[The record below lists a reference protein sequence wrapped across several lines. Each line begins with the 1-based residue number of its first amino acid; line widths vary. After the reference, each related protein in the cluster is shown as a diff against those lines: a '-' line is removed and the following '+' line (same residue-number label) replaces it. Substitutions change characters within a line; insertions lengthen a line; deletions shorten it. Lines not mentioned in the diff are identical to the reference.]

1 MQPERALVTTA
12 PTRVMIVDD
21 HPLVRVGMRQLLAGP
36 ALDVVAEAASGNEAL
51 RLLELTPCDVVVLD
65 ISMPGR
71 HGVEVLRRIVADH
84 PDVPVLIYTRFPED
98 QYAVRAMRAGAAG
111 YVRKA
116 SDPAALLEAIQL
128 VARGGRYVSPAVAH
142 LLAQQG
148 QAAHTDL
155 SEREYEVLRHIV
167 AGRSVTAIAADLSLS
182 VKTVSTHRVRIL
194 RKLGLK
200 STAELVRYALEHNL
214 QDSAS

>member
-1 MQPERALVTTA
+1 MTTA

-51 RLLELTPCDVVVLD
+51 RLLESTPCDVVVLD

-128 VARGGRYVSPAVAH
+128 VARGGRYVSPTVAH

-148 QAAHTDL
+148 QARHTDL

-194 RKLGLK
+194 RKLGLN

-214 QDSAS
+214 QDSAG